1 MFADLLASFFLL
13 IMGVGIIIIWVV
25 DINNNPEIDFT
36 GGFFRAR
43 ERESNNIFWFHIV
56 AELLTGLLLIISG
69 MVILLNEKELIF
81 LVYFSS
87 GSLFYTSLSSLGWAF
102 ANRERYLYA
111 FPMIGGLIF
120 SIIIPVLLNL

>member
-1 MFADLLASFFLL
+1 MFADLLASFLL
-13 IMGVGIIIIWVV
+13 FIMGVGIVIIWVV

-43 ERESNNIFWFHIV
+43 ERESNNLFWFHIV

-69 MVILLNEKELIF
+69 MVILLNEKELFF

-87 GSLFYTSLSSLGWAF
+87 GSLFYTSFSSLGWAF
-102 ANRERYLYA
+102 ANKGRYIYA

-120 SIIIPVLLNL
+120 SILIPVLLNL